1 VEEMSFFELLPCNYW
16 GTFLLDFINNAFY
29 FAWSFEIHYDPLMR
43 SQKEAPR
50 KHPWVL
56 SRKVAKMV

>member
-1 VEEMSFFELLPCNYW
+1 MKCDVNKNHQKGPP
-16 GTFLLDFINNAFY
+16 NNCKAT
-29 FAWSFEIHYDPLMR
+29 IQRKIQYDPLMM